1 MVQSSNYTKY
11 DEDELHCIIDQNV
24 PNDLIVTA
32 GRICQNVIVVLNTN
46 KYYKTIWKFTCPT
59 VIQSKNF
66 TRPYPFE
73 HAMEVQYFQ

>member
-46 KYYKTIWKFTCPT
+46 KYYKTI
-59 VIQSKNF
+59 
-66 TRPYPFE
+66 
-73 HAMEVQYFQ
+73 